1 MKIKDLCQFL
11 NVSHKRLYKSLDPL
25 LEYNFLRRKNQ
36 RVIMDNFHRSKLKH
50 FIDYSV
56 LVYNYNANCNRPYK
70 SKFL

>member
-1 MKIKDLCQFL
+1 
-11 NVSHKRLYKSLDPL
+11 
-25 LEYNFLRRKNQ
+25 
-36 RVIMDNFHRSKLKH
+36 MDNFHRSKLKH